1 MKKSYSSQRINKVE
15 TTSDTITG
23 RGGLALFSRYLEKT
37 CILDLLENK
46 FGFFR
51 KSAKGLPVCLLFK
64 QVFCFFFDKTSRNLT
79 YFDQL
84 KKDNGYAAAIEI
96 DPSQLASSHMVKRF
110 FKPFAWWYGK
120 TFRLVLHKMFIWR
133 LKITKP
139 EEIELYLDAMVLDND
154 DAIKRHGVQPTYKKV
169 KGFQGLHIIWNK
181 KIVDALFRGG
191 SKSGN
196 YGNRVINMV
205 TDLVN
210 LIRSEYSETVTIIIR
225 VDSGFFDEKNY
236 AAFDNLNIAF
246 IASGKIYSSVKDFAS
261 NVPEANWKSCE
272 NKKQRWNFLEFG
284 FRCDKWK
291 QFYRAFYTHCLYE
304 GDQMLLEFARPDNVI
319 ITNIG
324 INDKALEN
332 CTEERKQYWLRPDTI
347 IESYHQC
354 GADELVHRGLKD
366 FGFEQLPFKRFGHN
380 SAFYYCMLISFFL
393 FETFK
398 EDVTDQVIPIKSY
411 ATTLRRKLVDIAAK
425 IVYTGGQIILKVSE
439 STMQALNFDKL
450 WENCQDLKPIPH

>member
-1 MKKSYSSQRINKVE
+1 MNKNYSSQRINKVE

-37 CILDLLENK
+37 CILEHLESK

-51 KSAKGLPVCLLFK
+51 KSVKGLPIALLFK
-64 QVFCFFFDKTSRNLT
+64 QVFCFFFDKTSQNLT

-96 DPSQLASSHMVKRF
+96 DPSQLASSHMIKRF

-120 TFRLVLHKMFIWR
+120 TFRWVLHKMFIWR

-139 EEIELYLDAMVLDND
+139 EEIVLYLDAMVLDND
-154 DAIKRHGVQPTYKKV
+154 DALKRQGVQPTYKKV
-169 KGFQGLHIIWNK
+169 KGFQGLHIIWNH
-181 KIVDALFRGG
+181 KIIDALFRGG

-205 TDLVN
+205 TDLVK
-210 LIRSEYSETVTIIIR
+210 LIRSEYSEAATIILRI
-225 VDSGFFDEKNY
+225 DSGFFDEKNY
-236 AAFDNLNIAF
+236 AAFDDLNIAF
-246 IASGKIYSSVKDFAS
+246 ISSGKIYPSVKDFAG
-261 NVPEANWKSCE
+261 NAPADNWKSCKK
-272 NKKQRWNFLEFG
+272 KKQRWTFLEFG

-304 GDQMLLEFARPDNVI
+304 GNQMLLEFARPDNVI
-319 ITNIG
+319 LTNIG
-324 INDKALEN
+324 INDKVLEN

-347 IESYHQC
+347 IDSYHQC
-354 GADELVHRGLKD
+354 GADELVHRSLKD
-366 FGFEQLPFKRFGHN
+366 FGFEQLPFKRFAHN
-380 SAFYYCMLISFFL
+380 SAFYYCMLIAFFL

-398 EDVTDQVIPIKSY
+398 EDVTDHVIPIKSY
-411 ATTLRRKLVDIAAK
+411 ATTLRRKLIDIAAK

-439 STMQALNFDKL
+439 STMQSLKFNKL
-450 WENCQDLKPIPH
+450 WENCQNTPPITI